1 MYLQIQTI
9 ASEQQNKIRL
19 ITPPRV
25 TRVGPGL
32 GVGVPPLSDDI
43 SVSLQSFVGC
53 FLRRKLDKGLSRVSS
68 EVVGDDGDPV
78 LHNIQ
83 T

>member
-1 MYLQIQTI
+1 MYLQMQT
-9 ASEQQNKIRL
+9 AAGEQQNKICL

-25 TRVGPGL
+25 TRVGL
-32 GVGVPPLSDDI
+32 GVGVPPLSDDV
-43 SVSLQSFVGC
+43 SVFLQSFFGC